1 MAQTNQPK
9 GPKGPM
15 GPGGHGSRGPRP
27 KIENPGKLFVR
38 LMKMVLKDYWL
49 LYTIVIICIFIGV
62 FANVQGTLFMKTL
75 IDVYIL
81 PLLGQTEPDFSGLLH
96 AITRVGI
103 FYLIGAISTYV
114 YNRLMINVTQGSLRN
129 IRNAMYAHM
138 EKLPIRFFDTHSHGD
153 IMSYYTN
160 DTEAL
165 RQMISQSI
173 PQLISASVTI
183 VSVFISMVVLN
194 VPLTILTLAM
204 VFVMLI
210 TTGKIAGNSSKYF
223 VSQQRDIGKL
233 NGYIEEMMEGQ
244 KVVKVFCHE
253 QKSVEEF
260 TELNEQLFNSAY
272 LANKYA
278 NILMPANAQIGNI
291 SYVLCAIIGGILALG
306 NVGDFTL
313 GGLASFLTFNKSF
326 NMPINQV
333 SQQFNSIIMALA
345 GADRIFKLLDEVPE
359 TDEGYVTLVN
369 AKQEGDALVETSE
382 RTGLWAWKHYHKAS
396 DTTSYTELKG
406 EVIFDDVDFGY
417 TDERIVL
424 HNIEMTAKPGQKI
437 ALVGSTGAGK
447 TTITNLINRFYDIQD
462 GKIRYDGINVNK
474 ICKADLRR
482 SLGIV
487 LQDTHLF
494 TNTVMENIRYGRL
507 EATDEEVVAAAKLAN
522 ADGFIRR
529 LPNGY
534 DTVITGDGA
543 NLSQG
548 QRQLLAIAR
557 AAVADPPVLILDEA
571 TSSIDTRTEKIVQ
584 GGMDKL
590 MSGRTTFV
598 IAHRLSTVKNSD
610 CIIVLEQGR
619 IIESGTHEELINAR
633 GRYYQL
639 YTGNSI
645 SA

>member
-62 FANVQGTLFMKTL
+62 FANVEGTLFMKTL

-306 NVGDFTL
+306 NVGGFTL